1 MSSLCKSSDCGDD
14 DGDDDLDTTS
24 SQDDSSVAISTQP
37 QQQLQSLLPRRLS
50 LSQFFPGV
58 SSPRC
63 FPVRSHFFI
72 FVFAC

>member
-37 QQQLQSLLPRRLS
+37 QQQLHFCQEGSHR
-50 LSQFFPGV
+50 V
-58 SSPRC
+58 SSSGVLHLLA
-63 FPVRSHFFI
+63 FFLVRSHFFI